1 VISIRNKG
9 YDSDNIIWI
18 ALILIVVAVGG
29 FGSLFFPELL
39 SITVSTPSDEGI
51 SVPVAIILV
60 LAGIMI
66 VNRGQ
71 DSEERHILTKI
82 FLIAF
87 LLRAAFGVLAT
98 YFLRNSVFYDIDA
111 GATHHVGVELAK
123 VWKGEKFFV
132 TGIAEY
138 IMQGL
143 EFTNKAHYY
152 MAGAFY
158 YLLGMPSWFAL
169 SYLHCWLGALT
180 VIIIYKIAR
189 LIFER
194 DVAVVAAKWATFFP
208 ALIVWSALPWKDTPM
223 MFFECAAI
231 YAVMKLQ
238 RKPQLKYQF
247 LLVAC
252 IALAWVTRRYIAH
265 VLAAAALVTLFFPV
279 GKQFKELGYIQFIL
293 VILGFVA
300 LSLSGIYTT
309 MSPYTSGQVPL
320 FSMENVEA
328 HKLVYRIS
336 EHSAAVEKGFLS
348 NVDPIYDVSTP
359 LGMLL
364 EFPHSFAY
372 FMFAPFPWHFMKGSL
387 RLKLAFSELLLW
399 WWMIPTI
406 VVGVRYVVKY
416 KLREALAPLLFSILL
431 AIMYAFLFYNMGV
444 AYRQRPHIIVYLL
457 IFFGVGRLLKKEK
470 SVSGEASR
478 Y

>member
-1 VISIRNKG
+1 MNNG
-9 YDSDNIIWI
+9 YDSGNIIWI

-39 SITVSTPSDEGI
+39 SIPVSTSSNEGI

-60 LAGIMI
+60 VAGIMI

-71 DSEERHILTKI
+71 DTEERHILIKI

-87 LLRAAFGVLAT
+87 LLRAAFALFAT
-98 YFLRNSVFYDIDA
+98 FFLGRSVFYTIDA
-111 GATHHVGVELAK
+111 LGTHTVGVELAR

-132 TGIAEY
+132 TGLGY
-138 IMQGL
+138 FMQSL
-143 EFTNKAHYY
+143 EFTRNAHWY

-180 VIIIYKIAR
+180 VIIVYKIAR

-194 DVAVVAAKWATFFP
+194 DVAITAAKWATFFP
-208 ALIVWSALPWKDTPM
+208 ALIVWSALPWKDASM

-265 VLAAAALVTLFFPV
+265 VLVAAALVTLFFPV
-279 GKQFKELGYIQFIL
+279 GKQFRELGYVQVISIIL
-293 VILGFVA
+293 LFAA

-309 MSPYTSGQVPL
+309 MSPYTAGQVSL
-320 FSMENVEA
+320 FSMENVET

-336 EHSAAVEKGFLS
+336 EHSGAVEQGYLS
-348 NVDPIYDVSTP
+348 NIDPIFDVSTP
-359 LGMLL
+359 SGLLL

-399 WWMIPTI
+399 WWMIPAI
-406 VVGVRYVVKY
+406 VVGIRYVVKY
-416 KLREALAPLLFSILL
+416 KLREALAPLLFSALL
-431 AIMYAFLFYNMGV
+431 TIMYAFLFYNMGV

-457 IFFGVGRLLKKEK
+457 IFFGVGRMLKKYGKETPNQTEP
-470 SVSGEASR
+470 SHI
-478 Y
+478 